1 MLAHRL
7 QRSSGGP
14 LNLNTKSEYQERKK
28 KVMDYQER
36 KVLVIIKKIAGVF
49 YRILSAIKGCGHS
62 QSCIIWRRR
71 YTKIEFIEPF
81 LTYSCCRKFYAKNC
95 FTPAQN
101 CMEINPRE
109 WLFWAWTRWQSCLED
124 SAWLRT

>member
-7 QRSSGGP
+7 QRSSSGP
-14 LNLNTKSEYQERKK
+14 LNLNTKREYQERKK

-36 KVLVIIKKIAGVF
+36 KILVIIKKIVGVF
-49 YRILSAIKGCGHS
+49 YRILSTIKGCGHS

-71 YTKIEFIEPF
+71 YTKIAFIEPF
-81 LTYSCCRKFYAKNC
+81 LTYSCCRKFHAKNC

-109 WLFWAWTRWQSCLED
+109 WLFWAWTRWQFCLED